1 MTKPSYRDEQNRY
14 RTQSLFK
21 EFYIKGK
28 YSPVFTLKEFDDGEL
43 PSMRSLFLEYNDP
56 TGYQFALDVLGSYEH
71 WLKLC
76 ALKWF
81 KADYLNKWLDELEV
95 KLKSEGLRKIN
106 TVAAGDSAQAFNASR
121 YLAEKGW
128 EPKKGRPT
136 KADIKRAA
144 TIGAEVESRVNSDL
158 ERLRVVK

>member
-1 MTKPSYRDEQNRY
+1 MTAPSYRDEQNRY

-28 YSPVFTLKEFDDGEL
+28 YPAVFTLKEFDDGEL
-43 PSMRSLFLEYNDP
+43 LSVRRLFLEYNDP
-56 TGYQFALDVLGSYEH
+56 TGYQFAIDVLGSYDH

-76 ALKWF
+76 SLKWF
-81 KADYLNKWLDELEV
+81 QADYLNKWLHELEI
-95 KLKSEGLRKIN
+95 KLKSEGLKKIN
-106 TVAAGDSAQAFNASR
+106 SVAAGDSAQAFNASK

-136 KADIKRAA
+136 KADIHKAA
-144 TIGAEVESRVNSDL
+144 IIGAEVELRVSSDL